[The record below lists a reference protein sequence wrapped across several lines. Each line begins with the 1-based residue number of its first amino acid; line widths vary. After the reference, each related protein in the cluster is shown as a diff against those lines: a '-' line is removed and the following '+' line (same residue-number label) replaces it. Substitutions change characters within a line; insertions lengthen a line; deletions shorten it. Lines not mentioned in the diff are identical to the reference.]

1 MSNKPKS
8 KNKSKNKQSKTQPL
22 PGESAWPKRLAWAGG
37 ITLVVGL
44 VAIVALSQPELR
56 GVPDGTATEVVGDP
70 VHVEGEVYADGEV
83 PAGGQHS
90 PIWQNCGFYGSE
102 VATENVLHSL
112 EHGAVWISYSENVP
126 DDEVQSLRRFVSR
139 NEKVVVS
146 MVAGQGASIIAT
158 AWARQLEL
166 DDTADSRLEQFVNEF
181 TGASS
186 SPEPGGRCNSGVGQP
201 QF

>member
-8 KNKSKNKQSKTQPL
+8 KNKSKNKQPKSQSL

-37 ITLVVGL
+37 IALVVGL

-56 GVPDGTATEVVGDP
+56 GVPDGTSNEAVGDP
-70 VHVEGEVYADGEV
+70 VHVEGEVYAAGEV

-90 PIWQNCGFYGSE
+90 PIWQNCGFYGGE

-112 EHGAVWISYSENVP
+112 EHGAVWISYGENVA
-126 DDEVQSLRRFVSR
+126 DDDVQSLRRFVSR

-146 MVAGQGASIIAT
+146 MVPGQDSPIIAT
-158 AWARQLEL
+158 AWARQLDL
-166 DDTADSRLEQFVNEF
+166 DDAADSRLEQFVNEF

-186 SPEPGGRCNSGVGQP
+186 APEPGGRCSGGVGQP

>member
-8 KNKSKNKQSKTQPL
+8 KSKQPKTQSL
-22 PGESAWPKRLAWAGG
+22 PGESEWPKRFAWAGG
-37 ITLVVGL
+37 IILVVGL

-56 GVPDGTATEVVGDP
+56 GVPDGTSSEAVGDP
-70 VHVEGEVYADGEV
+70 VHVEGEIYADGEV

-112 EHGAVWISYSENVP
+112 EHGAVWISYGESVP
-126 DDEVQSLRRFVSR
+126 DDEVQSLLRFVSR

-146 MVAGQGASIIAT
+146 KVAGQGSPIIAT
-158 AWARQLEL
+158 AWARQLDL
-166 DDTADSRLEQFVNEF
+166 DDAADSRLEQFVNEF

-186 SPEPGGRCNSGVGQP
+186 APEPGGRCSGGVGQP